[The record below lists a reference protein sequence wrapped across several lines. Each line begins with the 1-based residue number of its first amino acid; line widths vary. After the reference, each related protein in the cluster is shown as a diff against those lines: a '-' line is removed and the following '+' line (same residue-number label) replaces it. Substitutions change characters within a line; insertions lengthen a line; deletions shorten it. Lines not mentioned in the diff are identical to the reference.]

1 MADKEKDREKDKSE
15 TKAAA
20 PAPRGKGKGRLF
32 MIAGAVLALLLAG
45 GGAWWFTRGDS
56 GESEPVEKAA
66 PALPPVFVAL
76 EPFTVN
82 LQPEASGSQYMQ
94 VGITVKIAGQPM
106 ADRLKELM
114 PEVRNR
120 LLLTLSAK
128 KASELL
134 KPEGKTQLA
143 KELAAEIAALLDPE
157 AAKKNTA
164 PAEPAITVAAAPA
177 ATGTDATEQNPDP
190 AAEPAAEAGAP
201 AEGETPA
208 AAAAAPAKAAET
220 ATGPVLGVLFT
231 SLIIQ

>member
-1 MADKEKDREKDKSE
+1 MADKEKDREKDKPE

-20 PAPRGKGKGRLF
+20 PAKRGKGKLL
-32 MIAGAVLALLLAG
+32 MIAGAVVLLLSG

-56 GESEPVEKAA
+56 GEGEPVEKAA
-66 PALPPVFVAL
+66 PELPPVFVAL

-82 LQPEASGSQYMQ
+82 LQPEANGPQYMQ

-120 LLLTLSAK
+120 LLLALSAK

-143 KELAAEIAALLDPE
+143 RELAAEIAALLDPD
-157 AAKKNTA
+157 AAKKNA
-164 PAEPAITVAAAPA
+164 PAEAAITVAAAPA
-177 ATGTDATEQNPDP
+177 ATGTDAAEQSPDP
-190 AAEPAAEAGAP
+190 AAEPAAEGTAP
-201 AEGETPA
+201 AEGETPTKD
-208 AAAAAPAKAAET
+208 AAAPAKAAEA
-220 ATGPVLGVLFT
+220 ATGPVLSVLFT